1 MRNRNHHLAH
11 KQRSVLTP
19 ERLKVGVWFG
29 FIACNINGKAML
41 VAKERKQSLYF
52 MDVAEVHAMKLGVEL
67 TTFLGHSDIIV
78 KTNSSFVVPFKH
90 ERTGICP
97 H

>member
-1 MRNRNHHLAH
+1 
-11 KQRSVLTP
+11 
-19 ERLKVGVWFG
+19 
-29 FIACNINGKAML
+29 
-41 VAKERKQSLYF
+41 

-78 KTNSSFVVPFKH
+78 NTNSSFVVPFKH